1 MNNAFVDDKDEL
13 VIDTSVVLR
22 ERQTE
27 LTNLVTAINELA
39 KNENWQVLKKLLFDG
54 LVEKIDR
61 QLTAEVKKNE
71 LNPTEIYRLQGQLV
85 WAKRYSDLYKLAE
98 TYKLELNQITKKLNE
113 NAPIRTSRPYD

>member
-71 LNPTEIYRLQGQLV
+71 LNPTEIYRLQGQLG

-113 NAPIRTSRPYD
+113 NATI

>member
-113 NAPIRTSRPYD
+113 NAPIRTSRPYN